1 MDKPFLLQVPDC
13 KDRALQKID
22 NSVLGQ
28 SMQSFHQAHS
38 EVFRRFPGFEKDP
51 KIPETF
57 IRMDF
62 RRFDPLGYRCVI
74 ASGILLALEAQNG
87 LRELKEKCDYL
98 FQRYFIDQDPA
109 QRACRYIWYA
119 NRFFVKMNEAY
130 PNFYRDCLRAHQTLI
145 DAWFAGLEEDSF
157 PGQSRSFADTL
168 KAIVRNG
175 LMLDPLLTW
184 WVIQGNTIQNLQK
197 ILENQSLEQVAFE
210 HLDRFVSDKCLEM
223 TFSCAIDSSKLAILK
238 MSLLSLL
245 LSKHPYAAIVLDQYS
260 DYLGGKRHE

>member
-1 MDKPFLLQVPDC
+1 M
-13 KDRALQKID
+13 
-22 NSVLGQ
+22 
-28 SMQSFHQAHS
+28 
-38 EVFRRFPGFEKDP
+38 
-51 KIPETF
+51 
-57 IRMDF
+57 
-62 RRFDPLGYRCVI
+62 I

-87 LRELKEKCDYL
+87 LRELKENAITCSSGILWIKI
-98 FQRYFIDQDPA
+98 Q

-145 DAWFAGLEEDSF
+145 DAWFAGPEEDSF

-245 LSKHPYAAIVLDQYS
+245 LSNILMPRSYWISTAITWR
-260 DYLGGKRHE
+260 KTP